1 MYESG
6 ENMHSEPLTAPAAT
20 IAKGGVV
27 VALKR
32 EERPLSHSGTG
43 TLCCAVQR
51 MTVQEFGNL
60 SLSRGIRPSEILAE
74 RELRRAASVP

>member
-1 MYESG
+1 
-6 ENMHSEPLTAPAAT
+6 MHAERLTAPATTA
-20 IAKGGVV
+20 ANHHDVV

-32 EERPLSHSGTG
+32 EERPLSQGGTG

-60 SLSRGIRPSEILAE
+60 SLSRGVRPSEILAA
-74 RELRRAASVP
+74 RELRLAASVP